1 MYTTEAAKRSSEPRM
16 MVTHVV
22 TYLGPFD
29 LIIDS
34 LYKTGSYDQDDAF
47 CFCAVRV
54 TLFAPADRTLC
65 GLEAAGVL
73 DVRH

>member
-16 MVTHVV
+16 MVTHMV
-22 TYLGPFD
+22 TYLGPLD
-29 LIIDS
+29 LVMAS
-34 LYKTGSYDQDDAF
+34 LYKSKSYDQHDAF
-47 CFCAVRV
+47 SFCAVRV